1 MPIPRGGESTRKQ
14 NQLSV
19 NTMRNPNAL
28 EKDDERIKTIKFNY

>member
-19 NTMRNPNAL
+19 NTMRTPNVL
-28 EKDDERIKTIKFNY
+28 DKDDERIKTIKFNY